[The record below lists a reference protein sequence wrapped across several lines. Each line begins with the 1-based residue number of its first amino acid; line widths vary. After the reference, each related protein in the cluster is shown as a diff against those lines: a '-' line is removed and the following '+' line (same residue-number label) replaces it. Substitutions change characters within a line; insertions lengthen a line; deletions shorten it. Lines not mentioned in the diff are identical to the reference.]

1 MSFSAKGIVHRST
14 VTGRRG
20 MIASAHPLA
29 SLAGVRIMM
38 EGGNAI
44 DAVVAVA
51 AALNVVEPYMS
62 GLGGDGYMHIY
73 SAREQEHTVLDYMG
87 RSPYGATF
95 EEVGSAESRARG
107 PRSPLVPGSCGG
119 WLAALERY
127 GTMDAATVFQPAIEY
142 AEHGFPLTVKN
153 AEFTEFNVPEMLK
166 YPA

>member
-29 SLAGVRIMM
+29 SLAGVRILM

-95 EEVGSAESRARG
+95 EEVGDPESRARG
-107 PRSPLVPGSCGG
+107 AA
-119 WLAALERY
+119 LAAGSRGLRRLA
-127 GTMDAATVFQPAIEY
+127 GCAGAVRFDGRGRGVSA
-142 AEHGFPLTVKN
+142 GD
-153 AEFTEFNVPEMLK
+153 
-166 YPA
+166 

>member
-29 SLAGVRIMM
+29 SLAGVRILM

-62 GLGGDGYMHIY
+62 GHGRRWVHAHLLCPRAGTYGSGLYGPLALWGD
-73 SAREQEHTVLDYMG
+73 V
-87 RSPYGATF
+87 
-95 EEVGSAESRARG
+95 
-107 PRSPLVPGSCGG
+107 
-119 WLAALERY
+119 
-127 GTMDAATVFQPAIEY
+127 
-142 AEHGFPLTVKN
+142 
-153 AEFTEFNVPEMLK
+153 
-166 YPA
+166 